1 MNKQDIYKYLLFEDE
16 IKDIKL
22 KKQIDNNV
30 TKELEKLTPAILS
43 NECTQLNV
51 DYNILKGSN
60 TRKLKLQS
68 IGNELFA
75 KIILLAIPATCMIA
89 KPILSTLMNYFK
101 IGKPHDENLL
111 LDFILF
117 VIGLICTYFIFKN
130 FKLIK
135 KITNN
140 LKKIND

>member
-43 NECTQLNV
+43 NECTRLNV

-89 KPILSTLMNYFK
+89 IPILSTLMNYFK

-135 KITNN
+135 IIEDN